1 MTYLRWVRAETEATS
16 RTPHWRVLRAG
27 IPRTAGPSQPVNKQ
41 PAVTNS
47 HNLQSKQPAVKNN
60 SHNLQINTSH
70 NLHKTGSLKSLK
82 QTSHQG
88 GFAQNMNSR

>member
-16 RTPHWRVLRAG
+16 RTLHWRVLRAG

-47 HNLQSKQPAVKNN
+47 HNLQSKQPAVKTTVTTCRKFQSQPKQNRESEEPETN
-60 SHNLQINTSH
+60 
-70 NLHKTGSLKSLK
+70 KSPR
-82 QTSHQG
+82 
-88 GFAQNMNSR
+88 GFCTKHE

>member
-47 HNLQSKQPAVKNN
+47 HNLQSKQPAVKN
-60 SHNLQINTSH
+60 
-70 NLHKTGSLKSLK
+70 KSQPADK
-82 QTSHQG
+82 YQSQPTQNRESEEPETNKSPR
-88 GFAQNMNSR
+88 GFCTKHE